1 MRRDKMPKAP
11 VNGINMYYEVH
22 GKGVPLVM
30 IQGFAG
36 NHQAWFFQTS
46 VFKKYYKVVIFDNR
60 GIGRS
65 GKSNEPYTIK
75 TMADDVIGL
84 MDYLNIDKA
93 HVLGLSLGGMVAQE
107 VAISYAERVSKLILG
122 STFAGSEVNDVNPEL
137 MKVLG
142 IREGSTDV
150 DIRSIDFRKL
160 MNFMVSSAF
169 NKRLFKMVLV
179 PLSKYSLRSVDPERY
194 LGQMQS
200 LAGYDTLDRLHMIK
214 APTLVITGKGDRIIS
229 PGASEVIASHIPNSK
244 LVLVKGGSH
253 AFFMEMRGR
262 FNKEVLGFLMGG

>member
-1 MRRDKMPKAP
+1 MPKAP

-36 NHQAWFFQTS
+36 NHQAWFFQAH
-46 VFKKYYKVVIFDNR
+46 VFKKYYKVIIFDNR
-60 GIGRS
+60 GIGKTD
-65 GKSNEPYTIK
+65 KSSEPYTIR

-84 MDYLNIDKA
+84 MDSIGVDKA

-107 VAISYAERVSKLILG
+107 VAISYPERVSKLVLG
-122 STFAGSEVNDVNPEL
+122 STFASREVIDIQPEL
-137 MKVLG
+137 MEALG

-150 DIRSIDFRKL
+150 DISNMDFRKL
-160 MNFMVSSAF
+160 MNFMVSAAF
-169 NKRLFKMVLV
+169 NKRLWRMIL
-179 PLSKYSLRSVDPERY
+179 L
-194 LGQMQS
+194 S
-200 LAGYDTLDRLHMIK
+200 LARYSMKSINPEGHFKQMAAVTSYTTLDRLHLIK
-214 APTLVITGKGDRIIS
+214 APTLVITGTGDRIIS
-229 PGASEVIASHIPNSK
+229 PGASEVIASHIPNAK
-244 LVLVKGGSH
+244 LVLVKSGSH